1 MKSLNIGGDPNDPF
15 YRYKM
20 PMIETTFT
28 KKNGGTVIITN
39 AKEIADAIKRSL
51 KDIAKYMSSVT
62 GSSVRVT
69 GSTIVLQGAVDT
81 NALQGMIFDYIKAH
95 VLCTACGNPETVIK
109 GNQQGCASCGVVISL
124 K

>member
-20 PMIETTFT
+20 PMVETTFT
-28 KKNGGTVIITN
+28 KKNGGTVVITN
-39 AKEIADAIKRSL
+39 AKEIAEAIKRSL

-69 GSTIVLQGAVDT
+69 RSTIVLQCTIDVKT
-81 NALQGMIFDYIKAH
+81 LQCMIFDYIKEY

-109 GNQQGCASCGVVISL
+109 ENQQGCVSCGVVISL